1 MSQEYRSLA
10 TFVQRTQRGL
20 DTRRGLQAAIA
31 LLVVALLVV
40 LLGIGVR
47 QVVPS
52 VPLLA
57 PIYMALAFG
66 PVLVVLVVL
75 PRGNAP
81 SARHCLALPSLSR
94 L

>member
-10 TFVQRTQRGL
+10 AFVRRTQRGL
-20 DTRRGLQAAIA
+20 DTRRWAQAGIA

-52 VPLLA
+52 APILA
-57 PIYMALAFG
+57 PIYSGFALVMLFIVAAWAG
-66 PVLVVLVVL
+66 SIV
-75 PRGNAP
+75 
-81 SARHCLALPSLSR
+81 
-94 L
+94 